1 MIVRTWHGCV
11 PLQHAEGFA
20 RHLERTGVEHAQ
32 SIAGNRGALV
42 RQENQGEW
50 AHFFLAT
57 YWQDLAAKTITSRS
71 PIRTTTHSNSS
82 PTPMCFSM
90 KSRSCRRCRL
100 MTGQVEDWPATDGCW
115 PRESDVYLVW
125 AASRRWVNVA

>member
-32 SIAGNRGALV
+32 SIAGNRGGALV

-57 YWQDLAAKTITSRS
+57 YWQDLAGGQSLRW
-71 PIRTTTHSNSS
+71 R
-82 PTPMCFSM
+82 
-90 KSRSCRRCRL
+90 RL
-100 MTGQVEDWPATDGCW
+100 MTSPVTYPDDDAFELLSDPYVFQHEVEAVSP
-115 PRESDVYLVW
+115 L
-125 AASRRWVNVA
+125 

>member
-32 SIAGNRGALV
+32 SIGQPGALV
-42 RQENQGEW
+42 RQGNRGEW

-57 YWQDLAAKTITSRS
+57 YWQDLAAVKAFAGEDYHVAVTYPDDEAFELLSDPYVFQHEVEVVS
-71 PIRTTTHSNSS
+71 P
-82 PTPMCFSM
+82 
-90 KSRSCRRCRL
+90 L
-100 MTGQVEDWPATDGCW
+100 
-115 PRESDVYLVW
+115 
-125 AASRRWVNVA
+125 